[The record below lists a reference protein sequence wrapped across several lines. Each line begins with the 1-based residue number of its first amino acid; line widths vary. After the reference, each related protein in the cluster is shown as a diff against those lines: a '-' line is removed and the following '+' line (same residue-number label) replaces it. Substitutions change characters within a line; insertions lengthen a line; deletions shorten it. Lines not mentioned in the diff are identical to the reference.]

1 MKDSVFEQIMKP
13 ITGEMMEACNKRYK
27 SDYDSEH
34 FKTWEH
40 IQTMVYVQ
48 LQGIKSLRTL
58 EVAIN
63 SQQIGIKTQVKRSTL
78 SDANARRSAESFMW
92 VLGQLM
98 SRIPRAKRKEIKK
111 VVRIMDSSPIKLK
124 GKGYDDWGK
133 EKATAHWQGIK
144 LHVEYDL
151 GFKTATKIETS
162 YANYNDCS
170 MGQRW
175 PIVRDTVY
183 VFDKGYYDYNWWWS
197 IHQREAYF
205 VTRLKKNVAIK
216 LEKEREAA
224 GNNILGDD
232 DFRFKNKHPRGGKKN
247 HYDECL
253 RRISVAREGKS
264 PLILVTN
271 LQTLSAM
278 EVADLYKARWE
289 IELFFKWLKQ
299 HLKIKKF
306 LGKSANAV
314 KIQLATALIAYLL
327 VQLYK
332 RLTQARGSLQL
343 VLVWVRCNL
352 AAAHPYYRPHDSP
365 ACNYI

>member
-13 ITGEMMEACNKRYK
+13 ITAEMMEACNKRYK

-40 IQTMVYVQ
+40 MQTMVYVQ

-63 SQQIGIKTQVKRSTL
+63 SQQIGIKTPVKRSTL
-78 SDANARRSAESFMW
+78 SDANARRSAECFMW

-111 VVRIMDSSPIKLK
+111 VVRLLDSSPIKLK

-205 VTRLKKNVAIK
+205 VTRL
-216 LEKEREAA
+216 
-224 GNNILGDD
+224 
-232 DFRFKNKHPRGGKKN
+232 KNKHPRGGKKN

-365 ACNYI
+365 ACNYV

>member
-13 ITGEMMEACNKRYK
+13 ITEEMMEACKRRYK
-27 SDYDSEH
+27 SDYNSES

-40 IQTMVYVQ
+40 MQTMIYVQ

-63 SQQIGIKTQVKRSTL
+63 SQKIGIKTQVKRSTL
-78 SDANARRSAESFMW
+78 SDANARRSSECFMW

-111 VVRIMDSSPIKLK
+111 VVRILDSSPIKLK
-124 GKGYDDWGK
+124 GKGYDEWSK
-133 EKATAHWQGIK
+133 ENATAHWQGIK

-151 GFKTATKIETS
+151 GLKTATKIETS

-175 PIVRDTVY
+175 PIIKDTVY
-183 VFDKGYYDYNWWWS
+183 VFDKGYCDYNWWWS
-197 IHQREAYF
+197 IHQKQAYF
-205 VTRLKKNVAIK
+205 VTRLKRNVAIE
-216 LEKEREAA
+216 LEKERDVA
-224 GNNILGDD
+224 GNHILEEG

-247 HYDECL
+247 HYSEHL

-299 HLKIKKF
+299 NLKIKTF

-314 KIQLATALIAYLL
+314 KIQLATALIAYML

-332 RLTQARGSLQL
+332 LLTQARGSLQL

-352 AAAHPYYRPHDSP
+352 AAKHLYSRQHDSP
-365 ACNYI
+365 ACIYI